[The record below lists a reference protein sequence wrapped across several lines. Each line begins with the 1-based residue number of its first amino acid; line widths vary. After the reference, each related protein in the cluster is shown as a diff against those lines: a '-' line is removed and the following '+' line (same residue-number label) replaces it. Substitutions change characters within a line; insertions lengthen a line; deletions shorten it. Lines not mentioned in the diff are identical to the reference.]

1 MDEKWSS
8 QTRLSNSCNSRRRYH
23 QVDQFTHGGDII
35 YVWRGEVEEVPVVF
49 LQPDNGHFDV
59 GCIYGRGDDHIRF
72 GFFSECALAW
82 LEYSGDR
89 PDVLHGHDWSTAP
102 VVFASRRVL
111 PPNAATAITIHNLNF
126 GQDLIGRVAGPSL
139 HHT

>member
-59 GCIYGRGDDHIRF
+59 GCIYGRGDDHKRF
-72 GFFSECALAW
+72 EYFSAAALAYFRW
-82 LEYSGDR
+82 R
-89 PDVLHGHDWSTAP
+89 PDHVPDVIHGHDWSSAP
-102 VVFASRRVL
+102 
-111 PPNAATAITIHNLNF
+111 TIYDCERQLGKAVQVEHIRLTL
-126 GQDLIGRVAGPSL
+126 G
-139 HHT
+139 